1 MFFDIDSH
9 SLTIDSNSQLQ
20 AQRALESCGRLPGT
34 QGHLESL
41 YGVCCLQRRGLSV
54 DRHKGNAAV
63 LYRQLPH
70 RLPTNPC
77 REINRLQVLSQ
88 SGDRPG
94 IQPFGAN
101 YLQARSQRLLQLQ
114 LGISLLL
121 HTSRTWSHR
130 CRATSRSK
138 AVSAAP
144 SSLCP
149 LRLENTFIA
158 DTLRQFH
165 RHLHDPTR
173 SIWFDSHFFAHSYK
187 SRVFRQQAISQSSIS
202 HSFHQ
207 RFSLA
212 TKHLI
217 H

>member
-34 QGHLESL
+34 QGPLESL

-54 DRHKGNAAV
+54 DRHSGNAAV

-94 IQPFGAN
+94 IQAFGTD
-101 YLQARSQRLLQLQ
+101 YLQARRQRLLELQ
-114 LGISLLL
+114 LAVSLLR
-121 HTSRTWSHR
+121 HPKRTCSHR
-130 CRATSRSK
+130 CRAASRGK

-144 SSLCP
+144 SCLGS
-149 LRLENTFIA
+149 LRLENTFIP
-158 DTLRQFH
+158 DTLRQ
-165 RHLHDPTR
+165 L
-173 SIWFDSHFFAHSYK
+173 
-187 SRVFRQQAISQSSIS
+187 
-202 HSFHQ
+202 
-207 RFSLA
+207 
-212 TKHLI
+212 
-217 H
+217 